1 LRLCYNAVTVPKK
14 LLVPFRWRR
23 AIGWAPPHRER
34 VRAAPEAA
42 RQHIRKRGV
51 AFVAPA
57 RRELQRSVSLNP
69 VAADITLEAMDST
82 GINHQQVPHYA
93 HLRLTF
99 RTFHVASPSLALHSG
114 IPARPSTPPTCGNPS
129 IAPSFENL
137 DIVPYQKVN
146 DKSYLGTLCVKTLK
160 WPHRKDRQPEASETE
175 TMRSE

>member
-1 LRLCYNAVTVPKK
+1 LCYNAVTVPKK

-34 VRAAPEAA
+34 VRAAPE
-42 RQHIRKRGV
+42 RPGSTSGSGV
-51 AFVAPA
+51 SRLCCSGQAGTSAF
-57 RRELQRSVSLNP
+57 SLNP

-137 DIVPYQKVN
+137 DIVPYQKVK

-160 WPHRKDRQPEASETE
+160 WPHRKGHQPEASETE